1 MQCVG
6 EPTFLGDYETR
17 QFFAIAIF
25 VHSFKKLE
33 GVALEIVLKQK
44 REVCLSRFE
53 ASDRGQKEAG
63 AEVQALLLVCD
74 FG

>member
-1 MQCVG
+1 VQCVG

-33 GVALEIVLKQK
+33 GVALETCLNENVRFACRDSRRQIGDKKKQAQ
-44 REVCLSRFE
+44 RF
-53 ASDRGQKEAG
+53 K
-63 AEVQALLLVCD
+63 LY
-74 FG
+74 F